1 MGLVYLISVVVSL
14 IVAGKVGYVLRG
26 KADKAWS
33 DLEKECR
40 ESCRVEVNRM
50 KADRAATHT
59 QYTMLREGLASNRIL
74 LFDEVMD
81 FINACG
87 VEDEYTVSAILAG
100 NPIHV
105 DGADVVFRVTR

>member
-1 MGLVYLISVVVSL
+1 MGLVYLIAVIVGL
-14 IVAGKVGYVLRG
+14 IVAGKAGYVLRG
-26 KADKAWS
+26 KVDKAWS
-33 DLEKECR
+33 DLEEECL

-59 QYTMLREGLASNRIL
+59 RYTMLREGLASNRIR

-105 DGADVVFRVTR
+105 DGADVVFRVAQ

>member
-1 MGLVYLISVVVSL
+1 MGLFYLISVVIGL
-14 IVAGKVGYVLRG
+14 IVAGKAGYVLRG
-26 KADKAWS
+26 KVDKVWS
-33 DLEKECR
+33 DIEEECR

-59 QYTMLREGLASNRIL
+59 RYTMLREGLASKRIL
-74 LFDEVMD
+74 LLDEVMD

-105 DGADVVFRVTR
+105 DGADVMFRVAQ